1 MLRNHSVH
9 LLFSRLFS
17 IRHNFLLVHA
27 LFSHFFFS
35 LSLLICGTPFRPSHS
50 VPCTSSELSLW
61 GHPPSRRAIRSEA
74 QVQGYQ
80 RGAGPCSQ
88 RHDLSLRG
96 SRVLSS
102 VLAKLKSAFSLWYLC
117 SHFLPPGFDP
127 SSRRLLWLCDR
138 NKDRQSSSSCPLIF
152 IFSTCRSWAVVAV
165 VPLMWVVQMKSSFQK
180 ENYAHVII
188 FWWHENKSQFGTS
201 SQTLYL
207 PVTVFP

>member
-117 SHFLPPGFDP
+117 SHFLPPGLILQATVCCDCDCDCVTEIKTGSP
-127 SSRRLLWLCDR
+127 HLHALLF
-138 NKDRQSSSSCPLIF
+138 SFFPL
-152 IFSTCRSWAVVAV
+152 AALE
-165 VPLMWVVQMKSSFQK
+165 P
-180 ENYAHVII
+180 
-188 FWWHENKSQFGTS
+188 
-201 SQTLYL
+201 
-207 PVTVFP
+207 